1 MDVSFED
8 SPETPAET
16 PFFMMIFGI
25 LILEVS
31 LGVSLGVSF
40 ETSFE
45 TSLGVSFRSSL
56 VTMRILSP
64 FPSFPPFS
72 TFGVCKIGS
81 ISATFEECVT
91 PAEPFSVSLFLG
103 ISSPTKPFSV
113 SLLSTFSTT
122 PLLSEAAFPAGVN
135 RLRLH
140 SEQMPVDLDV
150 AFPRFLQWNL
160 GGVGEEGVDA
170 VPEGLGNGGV
180 VHAAKVLAKQA
191 VFLGGK
197 AERALRRGGWRW
209 G

>member
-31 LGVSLGVSF
+31 LGVSLGV
-40 ETSFE
+40 SFE

-91 PAEPFSVSLFLG
+91 PAEPFSVSL
-103 ISSPTKPFSV
+103 
-113 SLLSTFSTT
+113 LSTFSTT
-122 PLLSEAAFPAGVN
+122 PLLREAAFPAGVN

-140 SEQMPVDLDV
+140 SEQMPVDLGV
-150 AFPRFLQWNL
+150 ALPRFLQWDL

-170 VPEGLGNGGV
+170 VPEGLGDGGV
-180 VHAAKVLAKQA
+180 VHAAQVLAKQA
-191 VFLGGK
+191 VFLGGR
-197 AERALRRGGWRW
+197 AQRALRRGGWRW